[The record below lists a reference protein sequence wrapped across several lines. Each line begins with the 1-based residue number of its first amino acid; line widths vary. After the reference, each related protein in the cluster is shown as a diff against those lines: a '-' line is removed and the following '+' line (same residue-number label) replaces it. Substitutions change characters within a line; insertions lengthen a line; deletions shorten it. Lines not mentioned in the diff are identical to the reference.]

1 MKFINPENI
10 RNISF
15 YVQRDYSA
23 IDSLQTFSL
32 CLFSVMGRWLSD
44 DENFFHLQN
53 ISHFSMIFT
62 IKFDKTSLE
71 GKYYV
76 HIIKGQYPLFISYT
90 SEHFALAVFNHASH
104 HFLAR
109 TILNLFLFL
118 VSENSDFESCCFSNN
133 QYHRECG
140 RLKTKISL

>member
-62 IKFDKTSLE
+62 IKFDKTSFEMWGPPVNQIYL
-71 GKYYV
+71 V
-76 HIIKGQYPLFISYT
+76 TLRPTH
-90 SEHFALAVFNHASH
+90 LAHLSF
-104 HFLAR
+104 FLKNQM
-109 TILNLFLFL
+109 LQNLFLISVMLRWHSGVENHEIWTFKVNFL
-118 VSENSDFESCCFSNN
+118 YQKTSESF
-133 QYHRECG
+133 
-140 RLKTKISL
+140 